1 MFCYRLASK
10 DEYLSLDDLQ
20 IFLESEQGMSKVRK
34 EYCLQLI
41 GRFEPSD
48 ENQRLLQMGIDGK

>member
-1 MFCYRLASK
+1 MIGFMVM
-10 DEYLSLDDLQ
+10 LQ
-20 IFLESEQGMSKVRK
+20 MSKVRK

-48 ENQRLLQMGIDGK
+48 ENQRLLQMGIDGKR